1 MTMETRPTAPGGGIA
16 YHLLLAGVAVLALGW
31 LMAQAVSWLLMAAV
45 VAIAVWYIADFV
57 SACREFILA
66 WRDRSSDPLRQMAR
80 WARRV
85 EKARGCREAS
95 S

>member
-1 MTMETRPTAPGGGIA
+1 MGTRPATSGGGIA
-16 YHLLLAGVAVLALGW
+16 YHLLMGGVAVLALGW
-31 LMAQAVSWLLMAAV
+31 LVAQAVSWFLLALAV
-45 VAIAVWYIADFV
+45 VVVVWYIADFV

-66 WRDRSSDPLRQMAR
+66 WRARSSDPLRQMAR

-85 EKARGCREAS
+85 EKARGCSEAS